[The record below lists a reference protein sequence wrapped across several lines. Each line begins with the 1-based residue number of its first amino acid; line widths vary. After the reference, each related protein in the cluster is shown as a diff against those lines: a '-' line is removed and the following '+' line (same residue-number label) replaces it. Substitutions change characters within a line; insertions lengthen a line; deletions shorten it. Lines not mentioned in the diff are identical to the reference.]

1 MICGLNWL
9 NRLTGIEDKEGDIG
23 GEEEDE
29 RGRRRNRTNERR
41 RWNMRKENMR
51 IKIIIM
57 RERVRDSVREYQIET

>member
-57 RERVRDSVREYQIET
+57 RERLRDSVREYQIET

>member
-57 RERVRDSVREYQIET
+57 RERVRDSSG